1 MMGGVE
7 AMSDSQAESD
17 LWPLFDLALRTLRL
31 QRRSPTVAHLMDLPA
46 IDRLDACLELLGAT
60 R

>member
-1 MMGGVE
+1 
-7 AMSDSQAESD
+7 MSDSQAESD